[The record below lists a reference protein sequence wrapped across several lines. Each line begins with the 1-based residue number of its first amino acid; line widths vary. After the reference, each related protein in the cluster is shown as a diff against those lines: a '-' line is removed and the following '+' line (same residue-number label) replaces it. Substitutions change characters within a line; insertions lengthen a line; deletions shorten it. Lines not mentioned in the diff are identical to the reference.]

1 MKDLLIAAVYTA
13 GVVAMAAVIAY
24 AITDTKNGPTQACKL
39 QAAAAGAGEF
49 YMDRKTGKTEWK
61 WTPAS
66 NSAYFTT
73 LTAP

>member
-1 MKDLLIAAVYTA
+1 MKDMLYPALWALGVLVMATAVA
-13 GVVAMAAVIAY
+13 C
-24 AITDTKNGPTQACKL
+24 AITDTKNEPTQACKL